1 MSKETVKMRKIRIE
15 RIALKK
21 AVRESEQLIVA
32 KRNEIQ
38 EAWPHRDTNK
48 EAMKAIRKCGR
59 IIGRER
65 ENLRA
70 YRSMLKSTKHEIR
83 KLNRQHDFRFTAVR
97 EHQVAMAEA
106 YPKTSL
112 LG

>member
-21 AVRESEQLIVA
+21 AVRESEQLIIA
-32 KRNEIQ
+32 KRNEIS

-48 EAMKAIRKCGR
+48 EAMKAIRKCGK

-65 ENLRA
+65 ENLRT
-70 YRSMLKSTKHEIR
+70 YRLMLKTTKHEIR
-83 KLNRQHDFRFTAVR
+83 KLNRQHDFRMMVLS
-97 EHQVAMAEA
+97 EE
-106 YPKTSL
+106 
-112 LG
+112 

>member
-1 MSKETVKMRKIRIE
+1 MSKETIKMRKIRIE

-21 AVRESEQLIVA
+21 AVRESEQLIIA

-65 ENLRA
+65 ETLRT
-70 YRSMLKSTKHEIR
+70 YRALLKSTKHEIR
-83 KLNRQHDFRFTAVR
+83 KLNRQHDFRMSVIN
-97 EHQVAMAEA
+97 E
-106 YPKTSL
+106 K
-112 LG
+112 